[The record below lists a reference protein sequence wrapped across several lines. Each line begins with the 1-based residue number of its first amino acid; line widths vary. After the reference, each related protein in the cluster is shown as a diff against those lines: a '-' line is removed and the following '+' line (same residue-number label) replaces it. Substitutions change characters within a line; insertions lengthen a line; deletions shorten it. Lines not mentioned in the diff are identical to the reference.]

1 MLKHRMWAS
10 RLYLYKRAMFVGIEV
25 PVRARRPLLFILRSP
40 DSSVISGC
48 SSCCQRRL
56 PPCWGSLWHCFCT
69 RPIGS
74 CHQGTQTPEK
84 SYANR
89 QHGGHLPRNER
100 PPRPPEWGGSTGEK
114 DTGVSEYGSPP
125 QEEEKEQVCK
135 TPGDN
140 SAIRPC

>member
-10 RLYLYKRAMFVGIEV
+10 GLYLYKRAMFVGTEV

-40 DSSVISGC
+40 DSSVTSGC

-56 PPCWGSLWHCFCT
+56 LPRWGSLWHCFCT
-69 RPIGS
+69 GPTGS
-74 CHQGTQTPEK
+74 RHQGTQTPEK

-89 QHGGHLPRNER
+89 QHGGCLPRNAR
-100 PPRPPEWGGSTGEK
+100 PPQPPEWEGSTGEK
-114 DTGVSEYGSPP
+114 DTGVSAYGSPP
-125 QEEEKEQVCK
+125 QKEEKEQVCK